1 MLGWI
6 FNSLSRRTA
15 LWVKEWN
22 QASVDRKRLS
32 YPLIEQV
39 LRRAGERPALFLG
52 FVWLTTTALSV
63 GLGWAAPK
71 YLGLRL
77 IPTQWNPEELLTYF
91 GTLWTLQGTIAALV
105 YPIVIAFV
113 AVLLQRRTTAKLSLR
128 LYALDAAVVPAGSS
142 AIALLTWM
150 GIEYALLSYAP
161 TEWLAAAM
169 VGNSAWF
176 VLNSILTGWFLYRTV
191 RYLNDE
197 ERLQVFTRFAVHVT
211 FPREVRA
218 HLLGLIFSSAQDH
231 KLIPGKGFTNEDA
244 GPKVLLYPMSEGTPC
259 VTVRCQKEQ
268 AITDVRLRLLAWGVS
283 LWLRK
288 AKKIKAAPS
297 IAGLQPQYALLEI
310 PIIPGATVEGEV
322 VLCRVRDGEPP
333 GPIASFLIRHS
344 VVFGPPPQ
352 PDTSYSSN
360 EILEELAFEALTLAE
375 QKRFEAASET
385 ARGLADL
392 HADLIRSGAFI
403 NDNGE
408 HDNAA
413 LLPDPY
419 GFGSRRI
426 HERWLGVYRQLA
438 ETAVKDLSHDSTL
451 YRRHCY
457 LAYRIVESL
466 KGQHLDILVY
476 VLHLSTHLMY
486 QLGNWWSAKVEEHG
500 LVTHDALHGVTLPL
514 PQGGTYDRALQ
525 TFIEGWEA
533 LELWERDEQPLSVPE
548 AWAKNARHAR
558 FAAAQAEQTVR
569 MLLGAVVRGDQAAAL
584 WLADSFLK
592 WWDKHQHRFDR
603 YQGYGHRNPLVTF
616 ACVEKKWPDVRKLLD
631 AVPEGQQELTLA
643 GEVISTVLRRYWSD
657 LRLVLILILLDW
669 TPANAPLDALT
680 LELAIALLQGRNLKH
695 GGRVDAG
702 ALTNP
707 ASVLFHLI
715 RLQTVEREYEQ
726 MLDKVVDYAQDLR
739 RPGMVAGRIHSTS
752 GANDIDSLRLAQSQ
766 VLVAIAAAAMERLPE
781 LKGTVEKWTQNLQQL
796 QRLKDLAQRLAA
808 SIDSEPFKEKRL
820 VTVAVRTALGLL
832 DNLDEAREWV
842 RAALR
847 DLESLAAQTH
857 DETLKNAPI
866 SRSRLDLVGKTVS
879 DYVLGPDNKVFPFTL
894 APTLEPVPEAGEEK
908 SLAVSGIGKA
918 PYTDPPLETE
928 SPSLLT
934 WFSEQVSEA
943 VAAFIIDDYLKMS
956 GIQALRGDSET
967 IFFEDLSSRAEALRD
982 QGFTPIL
989 LVSARDAPKWAYPRR
1004 YQMQPTER
1012 LASILIRMPQPDDVA
1027 GVIGYFNN
1035 VPTHRIP
1042 LFGKNC
1048 YVVPKEHFKKLL
1060 YTTYANGSCVS
1071 VTATPE
1077 ANHKLQLKFE
1087 WGFHAGSTFGTS

>member
-1 MLGWI
+1 MLGWV
-6 FNSLSRRTA
+6 FNGLSRRAA

-22 QASVDRKRLS
+22 QTSVDRKRLS
-32 YPLIEQV
+32 YPVIEQV
-39 LRRAGERPALFLG
+39 LRRAGEHPALFLG
-52 FVWLTTTALSV
+52 LVWLAAATLSV

-71 YLGLRL
+71 YLGFYL
-77 IPTQWNPEELLTYF
+77 IPSRWSPEELLTYF
-91 GTLWTLQGTIAALV
+91 GTLWTLQGTVAALV

-142 AIALLTWM
+142 AMALLTWM
-150 GIEYALLSYAP
+150 GIEYVLLSYAP
-161 TEWLAAAM
+161 VELLAAAM

-176 VLNSILTGWFLYRTV
+176 VLNSLLTGWFLYRTV

-197 ERLQVFTRFAVHVT
+197 ERLQVFTRFAVQVT
-211 FPREVRA
+211 FPRDVRA
-218 HLLGLIFSSAQDH
+218 HLLGLIFASAQDH
-231 KLIPGKGFTNEDA
+231 KLIPGKSFTSEDA

-283 LWLRK
+283 LWLRN
-288 AKKIKAAPS
+288 AKKVKAAPG

-310 PIIPGATVEGEV
+310 PITPGATVEGEV
-322 VLCRVRDGEPP
+322 VLCRVRDGKPP

-344 VVFGPPPQ
+344 VVFGPPPR

-375 QKRFEAASET
+375 QRRFEAASET
-385 ARGLADL
+385 VRGLADL

-403 NDNGE
+403 NDKGE

-438 ETAVKDLSHDSTL
+438 ETAVRDLSHDPIL
-451 YRRHCY
+451 YGRHCY
-457 LAYRIVESL
+457 LAYRIIGSL

-476 VLHLSTHLMY
+476 VLHLSTHLIY
-486 QLGNWWSAKVEEHG
+486 RLGNWWSAKVEEHG
-500 LVTHDALHGVTLPL
+500 IVTHDALHGVALPP
-514 PQGGTYDRALQ
+514 PQGGIYDRALQ

-533 LELWERDEQPLSVPE
+533 LNLWESDEHPASAHD
-548 AWAKNARHAR
+548 AWARNSRYAR

-569 MLLGAVVRGDQAAAL
+569 MLLGAVVRGDKAAAL
-584 WLADSFLK
+584 WLADAFLK
-592 WWDKHQHRFDR
+592 WWDKHQHRLERYRGHDR
-603 YQGYGHRNPLVTF
+603 QNPLITF
-616 ACVEKKWPDVRKLLD
+616 ACVEQKWSEVRLLLD

-643 GEVISTVLRRYWSD
+643 GEVISTLLRRYWSD

-669 TPANAPLDALT
+669 TPANAPLDAFT

-695 GGRVDAG
+695 GGRVDAD

-707 ASVLFHLI
+707 PNVLFRLI
-715 RLQTVEREYEQ
+715 RVQTADRKYELL
-726 MLDKVVDYAQDLR
+726 LDKLVDYAQDLR
-739 RPGMVAGRIHSTS
+739 RPGMVAGRIHSTV
-752 GANDIDSLRLAQSQ
+752 GANDIDSLGVSQSQ
-766 VLVAIAAAAMERLPE
+766 LLVAITDAAMERLPD
-781 LKGTVEKWTQNLQQL
+781 LKGTVGKWAQNLQQL
-796 QRLKDLAQRLAA
+796 QRLKALAQRLAE

-820 VTVAVRTALGLL
+820 ATMAVRTALGLR
-832 DNLDEAREWV
+832 DNLDEARDWV
-842 RAALR
+842 KAALR
-847 DLESLAAQTH
+847 DFESLATQTH

-866 SRSRLDLVGKTVS
+866 SRARLDLVGKTVS
-879 DYVLGPDNKVFPFTL
+879 DYVLGSDNKVFPFTL
-894 APTLEPVPEAGEEK
+894 TPVLELVLEAGEKK
-908 SLAVSGIGKA
+908 SLTVSGIDKA
-918 PYTDPPLETE
+918 PYTDPPLELD

-934 WFSEQVSEA
+934 RYNEHVSESIG
-943 VAAFIIDDYLKMS
+943 AFVIDDYLKTS
-956 GIQALRGDSET
+956 GIQPLRGDSET
-967 IFFEDLSSRAEALRD
+967 AFFEDLSSRARALRE

-989 LVSARDAPKWAYPRR
+989 LVSARDAPELV
-1004 YQMQPTER
+1004 QPWRHQVQETER
-1012 LASILIRMPQPDDVA
+1012 IAGVSVRMRQADDVA
-1027 GVIGYFNN
+1027 GVVAYFNE
-1035 VPTHRIP
+1035 VPTHRTP
-1042 LFGKNC
+1042 LFGENC
-1048 YVVPKEHFKKLL
+1048 YVVPGEHFEKLL
-1060 YTTYANGSCVS
+1060 YTTRANGSCIS

-1087 WGFHAGSTFGTS
+1087 WGFRAGSTF